1 MNFTTQNGQKEV
13 VLNPASFKDAIAL
26 KKATMKSILDNNM
39 PGGINAA
46 GLQAADISKILDI
59 IARAIISADTSD
71 EFETAVF
78 KCLERSHYDKKQ
90 INMQLFDDF
99 PEAREDYYEIVF
111 KCCEVNLR
119 PFFKSLVSELKTR
132 FETMMKKDPE
142 QKSQQTLTE

>member
-13 VLNPASFKDAIAL
+13 VLTPASFKEAIAL
-26 KKATMKSILDNNM
+26 KKAAMKSILDNNM

-99 PEAREDYYEIVF
+99 PEAREA
-111 KCCEVNLR
+111 
-119 PFFKSLVSELKTR
+119 VSYTHL
-132 FETMMKKDPE
+132 
-142 QKSQQTLTE
+142 TLPTT